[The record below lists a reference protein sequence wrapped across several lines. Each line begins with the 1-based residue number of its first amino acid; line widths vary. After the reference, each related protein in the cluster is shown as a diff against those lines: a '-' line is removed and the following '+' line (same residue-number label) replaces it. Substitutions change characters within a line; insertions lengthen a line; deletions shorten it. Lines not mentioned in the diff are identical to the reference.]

1 MTMTTSQ
8 DTVSDTAYAQV
19 MKLWLQSLK
28 TFGWRPT
35 PEPKLL
41 DEAVDTSFD
50 VAQDVLAIQRTLTNS
65 VLKVTTSAATSW

>member
-8 DTVSDTAYAQV
+8 DTVSDTVYAKV

-28 TFGWRPT
+28 TFGWLPT

-41 DEAVDTSFD
+41 REAVDTSFD
-50 VAQDVLAIQRTLTNS
+50 VAQEVLAIQRKFANS
-65 VLKVTTSAATSW
+65 VLTVTASAATSW